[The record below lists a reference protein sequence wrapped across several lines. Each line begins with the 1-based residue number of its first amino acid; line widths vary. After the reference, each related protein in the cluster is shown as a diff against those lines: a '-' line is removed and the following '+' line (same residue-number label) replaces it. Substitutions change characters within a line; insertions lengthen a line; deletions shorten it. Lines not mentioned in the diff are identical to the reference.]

1 MEAVV
6 GERKVW
12 IDFQLQQFPCQLLST
27 VCGTL
32 LKQEPLFKMS
42 FNTVWT
48 GVLLQWTCMID
59 WLIYSGIDIY
69 KLWMSSHTMLTREN
83 CVDLNFVFQFCQISI
98 LCAIFFSVSANL
110 FFRMHHLLSVSPN
123 LSVMCHLLKISVSCE
138 PSCET
143 LLFEQ
148 TRESGAQSQV
158 GALNIRLQ
166 KSLRNLTIL
175 LWTVWTNFYH
185 NADQPCSFCR
195 DESLKAH
202 DYPLGWHGHG
212 FLF

>member
-27 VCGTL
+27 VCSTL

-69 KLWMSSHTMLTREN
+69 KLWMSSHSMSSCTYFHQNKCVKQDYVKQGHREN
-83 CVDLNFVFQFCQISI
+83 CVDLNFVFQFRQISI
-98 LCAIFFSVSANL
+98 LCAIFFPFQQI
-110 FFRMHHLLSVSPN
+110 FFFACTIFFPFRQISLS
-123 LSVMCHLLKISVSCE
+123 CAI
-138 PSCET
+138 
-143 LLFEQ
+143 FW
-148 TRESGAQSQV
+148 
-158 GALNIRLQ
+158 
-166 KSLRNLTIL
+166 KSLFRVRHLVKHFYLNRHGNLGHRAKWGHTI
-175 LWTVWTNFYH
+175 
-185 NADQPCSFCR
+185 
-195 DESLKAH
+195 
-202 DYPLGWHGHG
+202 
-212 FLF
+212 

>member
-1 MEAVV
+1 M
-6 GERKVW
+6 
-12 IDFQLQQFPCQLLST
+12 CQTGLCQAGSQRELCWLKLCISVSPNLYF
-27 VCGTL
+27 VCHL
-32 LKQEPLFKMS
+32 
-42 FNTVWT
+42 
-48 GVLLQWTCMID
+48 
-59 WLIYSGIDIY
+59 
-69 KLWMSSHTMLTREN
+69 
-83 CVDLNFVFQFCQISI
+83 
-98 LCAIFFSVSANL
+98 FSVSANL
-110 FFRMHHLLSVSPN
+110 FFRIHHLLSVSPN
-123 LSVMCHLLKISVSCE
+123 LSVMCHPLKISVSCA

>member
-27 VCGTL
+27 VCSTL

-69 KLWMSSHTMLTREN
+69 KLWMSSHSMSSCTYFHQNKCVKQDYVKQGHREN
-83 CVDLNFVFQFCQISI
+83 CVDLNFVFQFRQISI
-98 LCAIFFSVSANL
+98 LCAIFFPFQQKKKSHAPSSFRFAKSLCHVPSFENL
-110 FFRMHHLLSVSPN
+110 CFVCAILWNTF
-123 LSVMCHLLKISVSCE
+123 IWTDTGIWGTE
-138 PSCET
+138 PSGGT
-143 LLFEQ
+143 Q
-148 TRESGAQSQV
+148 
-158 GALNIRLQ
+158 
-166 KSLRNLTIL
+166 
-175 LWTVWTNFYH
+175 
-185 NADQPCSFCR
+185 
-195 DESLKAH
+195 
-202 DYPLGWHGHG
+202 
-212 FLF
+212 